1 MNPLQAVVLGILQGA
16 TEFLPISS
24 SAHLVLVPWLLG
36 WASPGLVFDTIVH
49 WGTAA
54 AVVLYFARDL
64 WVIIRDWVLGTF
76 RLRPATSS
84 TRLGWLIILGTI
96 PAVLIGA
103 LGEKPVEALF
113 AAPAWTAGFLLVTAV
128 ILVVSERV
136 GRQNRDAEGMA
147 WWEALLIGL
156 AQGLALAPGISR
168 SGATIAVGLV
178 LGLRRPA
185 AARFSFLLSVPV
197 ILGAGLPQL
206 LDFMR
211 MPGASDSAGLL
222 AVGFLAAA
230 VSGFLAIHFL
240 LSFVC
245 RRRLYPFAVYCAL
258 LGGTALAIYFL
269 R

>member
-1 MNPLQAVVLGILQGA
+1 MNPFQAVVLGIVQGA

-49 WGTAA
+49 WGTLA
-54 AVVLYFARDL
+54 AVVLYFARDV
-64 WVIIRDWVLGTF
+64 WVILRDWVLGTF
-76 RLRPATSS
+76 RLRPATPS

-96 PAVLIGA
+96 PAVLMGVLA
-103 LGEKPVEALF
+103 EKPVEALF
-113 AAPAWTAGFLLVTAV
+113 AAPAWAAGFLMVTAV

-136 GRQNRDAEGMA
+136 GRQNSEAETMR

-168 SGATIAVGLV
+168 SGATIAMGLV

-185 AARFSFLLSVPV
+185 AARFSFLLSIPI
-197 ILGAGLPQL
+197 ILGAGLLQL
-206 LDFMR
+206 LDFIR
-211 MPGASDSAGLL
+211 TPGASDSAGLL
-222 AVGFLAAA
+222 AAGFLAAA

-240 LSFVC
+240 LSFVR
-245 RRRLYPFAVYCAL
+245 RRRLYPFAVYCAA
-258 LGGTALAIYFL
+258 LGVFGLVISFL

>member
-1 MNPLQAVVLGILQGA
+1 MNPFQAVVLGIVQGA

-36 WASPGLVFDTIVH
+36 WASPDLVFDTIVH
-49 WGTAA
+49 WGTLA
-54 AVVLYFARDL
+54 AVVLYFAGDL
-64 WVIIRDWVLGTF
+64 WVIIRDWALGTF
-76 RLRPATSS
+76 RLRPATPS

-96 PAVLIGA
+96 PAVLMGA
-103 LGEKPVEALF
+103 LGEEPVEALF
-113 AAPAWTAGFLLVTAV
+113 AAPAWAAGFLLVTAA
-128 ILVVSERV
+128 ILVVSERI
-136 GRQNRDAEGMA
+136 GRQTRDAESMT

-168 SGATIAVGLV
+168 SGATIAMGLV

-185 AARFSFLLSVPV
+185 AARFSFLLSVPI
-197 ILGAGLPQL
+197 ILGAGLLQL
-206 LDFMR
+206 LDFVGT
-211 MPGASDSAGLL
+211 PGASDSAGLL

-240 LSFVC
+240 LSFVR
-245 RRRLYPFAVYCAL
+245 RRRLYPFAAYCAL
-258 LGGTALAIYFL
+258 LGITALALYFL